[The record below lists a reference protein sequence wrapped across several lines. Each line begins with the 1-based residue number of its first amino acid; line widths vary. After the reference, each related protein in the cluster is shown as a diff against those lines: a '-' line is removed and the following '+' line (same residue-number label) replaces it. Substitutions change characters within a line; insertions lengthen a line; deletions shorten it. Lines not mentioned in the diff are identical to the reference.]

1 MNNPYQAPKA
11 NLETV
16 QPQEGTHPRFTFDVD
31 GNEIVG
37 EFSLATGRERIYL
50 NGELLFSKINFRR
63 RGEHTLHINGEDYQV
78 VIMADSLVKPIRT
91 CTLEKDGMVL
101 KKYRSVSKPKQV
113 YFYIALLIIIIET
126 VFSDFV
132 AYKFDLPHWSPTVSM
147 LFFFVVFITGM
158 YLSHKNGSY
167 QVFEEK
173 PDATK

>member
-16 QPQEGTHPRFTFDVD
+16 QPHAGTHPRFTFDVD

-50 NGELLFSKINFRR
+50 NGELLFSRINFRR

-91 CTLEKDGMVL
+91 CTLEKDGVVL

-113 YFYIALLIIIIET
+113 YFYVALLIIFIET
-126 VFSDFV
+126 AFSDFLAV
-132 AYKFDLPHWSPTVSM
+132 ELDLPHWGIIPSM
-147 LFFFVVFITGM
+147 VFFLVVFITGM

-173 PDATK
+173 PDDTK